1 MSDVPPPPPGGNE
14 PSPPPPPPPPPG
26 GGYTPPPPPPP
37 PGGGYTPPPP
47 PPGGGYTP
55 PQPPGGGYV
64 PPPPAGYAPA
74 GYGYAAQRTD
84 GLAIASLVIGIIS
97 IVCSIGCLGIV
108 LGPTAAIMGF
118 ISRQRI
124 STSGGAIG
132 GGTLAIV
139 GLVLGIVGFVA
150 SVGWFFFVIVS
161 GAFSNSTAT
170 PSP

>member
-1 MSDVPPPPPGGNE
+1 M
-14 PSPPPPPPPPPG
+14 
-26 GGYTPPPPPPP
+26 
-37 PGGGYTPPPP
+37 
-47 PPGGGYTP
+47 P

-64 PPPPAGYAPA
+64 PPPPGGYAPA
-74 GYGYAAQRTD
+74 GYGYASQRTD

-97 IVCSIGCLGIV
+97 IVCSIGCLGII

-150 SVGWFFFVIVS
+150 STGWLFFVLVS
-161 GAFSNSTAT
+161 GALSNSTAT